1 MVFNRE
7 TTAPRPLG
15 ARYRVV
21 LVLVSVAV
29 GVLTGLVRRS
39 FALLVEGLTAAARG
53 PVVRVADREPAPR
66 DGLDVVHARAVD
78 ELLRVPVDDDLD
90 PVVLDHLVPLVDFL
104 VQGHA
109 VPEPR
114 AAATGH
120 IDPEVRVAEVAR
132 AVPLDELLQLLRR
145 GFGQG

>member
-29 GVLTGLVRRS
+29 GVLAGLVRGALS
-39 FALLVEGLTAAARG
+39 LLVEGLAAAARG

-66 DGLDVVHARAVD
+66 DGLDVVHAGAVD

-90 PVVLDHLVPLVDFL
+90 PVVLDHLVPLVDLL
-104 VQGHA
+104 VEGHPIPEPGAAAAGHVDAEERVPDIPGA
-109 VPEPR
+109 VP
-114 AAATGH
+114 H
-120 IDPEVRVAEVAR
+120 
-132 AVPLDELLQLLRR
+132 DELLQLLRG
-145 GFGQG
+145 GFG